1 MIDYSLNNWLYRLGL
16 WRGQDRELELKDLLF
31 QDNIKLSRAGIDP
44 NSGQLI
50 DVFSEASYDPE
61 DGIFEYKLG
70 WWRYIPHSE
79 GQANKQYVMSLKG
92 RIADH
97 ADIND
102 NNPQIIPEEILIGGQ
117 AVFNN
122 TGTDSDPIYQGKYQA
137 MMNIAWDM
145 GSRVNNLIQ
154 NKDEPVS
161 KIAQIFAGD
170 DGKGNLSKQV
180 FGTAPIFRGL
190 DEKSGGFG
198 DTPLQLAFANASM
211 VKDKNIQFNNCDDEQ
226 LKSLMGFVFN
236 NLDINNSHINNFKVP
251 AVDPDSGVT
260 FNTEVNFEIDAETK
274 RRIFTLSIAPSDI
287 PLGHIPP
294 APFELMRLEF
304 SRPDEDTAVLEKS
317 VFMQVP
323 KNNATMFD
331 VLRKIGYF
339 QEANSKYLAKG
350 KYPPLQDLAIKY
362 RVENDIEEMPT
373 PPSLKTAGGEIV
385 VIPLNGCSMTK
396 KGGLPTDGVGGGT
409 LIMSRGLKD
418 DGTISE
424 VSVLHG
430 MPLIPAP
437 DNEDYEAIMADVT
450 PWWQGVRYVVIDHD
464 HFDHSTVEYY
474 AQKGFFKTK
483 EGEKPKEIICTKEVK
498 YIIEQRLNNVA
509 DCLRPRF
516 KVVNDID
523 NIPVK
528 DEEGNTRIW
537 IQSCKNGTRHSAQTS
552 TQIFTGCYNDEKY
565 LESYLFCNDSFS
577 LSEKGKEFVKKGV
590 RALGKEKGVTASKV
604 DKEIDVAFYE
614 PTAITF
620 KGKTTTKDEFKETW
634 RSVME
639 VLGNAEKASIF
650 VPFSTN
656 HEEYQYL
663 IELFNEPHIMRN
675 YTFVG
680 RNAEI
685 RGSSLNQFG
694 VNPWIDLGKVK
705 LPKKIMDKIMCP
717 VDTIIAENAWDV
729 DNKSQLKK
737 AIDIRIAEIKIDL
750 EAKGKHPAASTEIY
764 ILKSIFK
771 NSKFKFDT
779 SKNLEAYNM
788 YQAIV
793 ENKFQDTSVMT
804 AGRSSMTAKGF
815 RSDPQHTAV
824 ITTGPSGT
832 ESEHFASI
840 SRYKNFWSLFDS
852 NEKIASTGYY
862 MDPEK
867 SVICITQPAPPI
879 KGAEEAQEQMI
890 KDVIKNRN
898 TTVIAAHRTGFKIY
912 NPKELVNSFIEKLS
926 DKKFEYKFDAVNN
939 EITVYNCPSHIHGHG
954 CREDVKEQI
963 NSVPARTHEV
973 LHIPSPAHHKEFVE
987 VVNELGKHT
996 SIMDPDDH
1004 VMRKFEID
1012 EKTGKPSM
1020 PIKAYLQQ
1028 SFMTLRLFYQFG
1040 KPWRPL
1046 VEMKRC
1052 VVPRADGT
1060 TRRSGLAIRKGDGEF
1075 ETKNAILDFNSAV
1088 NLDSNPDYEDY
1099 KARRNNPSKVEQKPE
1114 GQRPGGR
1121 MAFRNFGRAN

>member
-16 WRGQDRELELKDLLF
+16 RRGQGRDAEVKEILLKDG
-31 QDNIKLSRAGIDP
+31 IKLSRAGVDP
-44 NSGQLI
+44 DSGQLI
-50 DVFSEASYDPE
+50 DVFSEASYNDE
-61 DGIFEYKLG
+61 DGILEYKVG
-70 WWRYIPHSE
+70 WWRYIPYSE
-79 GQANKQYVMSLKG
+79 GHANKQYVMSIKG
-92 RIADH
+92 RIADD
-97 ADIND
+97 ADIED
-102 NNPQIIPEEILIGGQ
+102 VNPNIIPEEILIGGQ

-122 TGTDSDPIYQGKYQA
+122 TGTDNDPIYQGKYQA

-145 GSRVNNLIQ
+145 GSRVNNLIR
-154 NKDEPVS
+154 NKEDHVS

-170 DGKGNLSKQV
+170 DGKGNLSRQV
-180 FGTAPIFRGL
+180 FGVAPVFRGL
-190 DEKSGGFG
+190 DEKTGSFG
-198 DTPLQLAFANASM
+198 ETPLHLAFANASM
-211 VKDKNIQFNNCDDEQ
+211 VNEKQIKFNNCDDEQ

-236 NLDINNSHINNFKVP
+236 NIDMNGAHIEDFKVP

-260 FNTEVNFEIDAETK
+260 FNTEVKFEIDGNTK
-274 RRIFTLSIAPSDI
+274 HRLFTLAIVPSDI

-294 APFELMRLEF
+294 DPFEVMRLEF
-304 SRPDEDTAVLEKS
+304 SRIDNETAVLEKA

-323 KNNATMFD
+323 KNNSSMFE
-331 VLRKIGYF
+331 VLRKVGYF

-350 KYPPLQDLAIKY
+350 NYPPLQDLAIKY

-373 PPSLKTAGGEIV
+373 PPSLKTNGGEIV
-385 VIPLNGCSMTK
+385 IIPLNGCSMVK

-409 LIMSRGLKD
+409 LIMSRGLKEN
-418 DGTISE
+418 GTISD

-437 DNEDYEAIMADVT
+437 DNEDYEAIMADIT
-450 PWWQGVRYVVIDHD
+450 PWWEKVRYIVIDHD

-483 EGEKPKEIICTKEVK
+483 DGEMPKEIICTREVK

-516 KVVNDID
+516 KIVNDID

-528 DEEGNTRIW
+528 DEDGNIRIW

-577 LSEKGKEFVKKGV
+577 LSEKGKEFVKTGV
-590 RALGKEKGVTASKV
+590 RGLAVEEGVTASKV

-620 KGKTTTKDEFKETW
+620 KGKTTTQNEFKATW

-639 VLGNAEKASIF
+639 VLGDADKASIF

-685 RGSSLNQFG
+685 RGSSLNKFG
-694 VNPWIDLGKVK
+694 VNPWIDLE
-705 LPKKIMDKIMCP
+705 KIKIP
-717 VDTIIAENAWDV
+717 QTIIDKVMNPVYSVIAESALDP
-729 DNKSQLKK
+729 DNKIHLKK
-737 AIDIRIAEIKIDL
+737 AIDNRIAEIREDL
-750 EAKGKHPAASTEIY
+750 SNKGKNPVSSTEIY
-764 ILKSIFK
+764 ILKSILK
-771 NSKFKFDT
+771 NGEFKFDV
-779 SKNLEAYNM
+779 SRNLEAYNM
-788 YQAIV
+788 YQAII
-793 ENKFQDTSVMT
+793 ENGFQDTAVVS
-804 AGRSSMTAKGF
+804 AGRGSITAKEF
-815 RSDPQHTAV
+815 RSNPAGMAV

-840 SRYKNFWSLFDS
+840 SRYKNYWSLFDA
-852 NEKIASTGYY
+852 NEKIANTGYY
-862 MDPEK
+862 MDPIN

-879 KGAEEAQEQMI
+879 KGAEEAQDQLI
-890 KDVIKNRN
+890 KDVVKNRDV
-898 TTVIAAHRTGFKIY
+898 TVVASHRNGFKIY
-912 NPKELVNSFIEKLS
+912 NPKDMINKFIEKFGGNN
-926 DKKFEYKFDAVNN
+926 FEYKYDAINN
-939 EITVYNCPSHIHGHG
+939 EITVYNQPAHIHGHG
-954 CREDVKEQI
+954 CRDDVKEQI
-963 NSVPARTHEV
+963 ASVPARTHEV

-1012 EKTGKPSM
+1012 EKTGMPSM

-1046 VEMKRC
+1046 VEMKRH

-1060 TRRSGLAIRKGDGEF
+1060 TRRSGLSIRKGDGEF
-1075 ETKNAILDFNSAV
+1075 ENKNAILNFNSAV
-1088 NLDSNPDYEDY
+1088 NLESNTDYIDY
-1099 KARRNNPSKVEQKPE
+1099 KARRNNPSKVDQRPE
-1114 GQRPGGR
+1114 GQRPLGR
-1121 MAFRNFGRAN
+1121 MAFRNFGRV